1 MPNITTFLDNNA
13 LIRDWPALIA
23 PSRGIRYSYR
33 ELLAEVNR
41 LAMSLMELGIGKGDR
56 VCIYLDSIPAYLISY
71 FAIWRIG
78 GVAVPAN
85 IAFQED
91 ELLHMLTD
99 AGARGMIHGSDG
111 AGVVN
116 AVRDQAPGLAA
127 VLTIDEGRRPDTAN
141 ITPFRAVNCR
151 YDDLCQLQYTAGT
164 TGRPKGAMLTHGNW
178 IAALETEREVLS
190 VTHDDRYLGIYPMG
204 HVGVSWG
211 LSILRSGGTYVTME
225 RFSLPEY
232 LEWCREYQITVLS
245 GMPPVI
251 HSLCNAPAGT
261 EDDLSSVR
269 VIISGG
275 GQLLPTIWEAF
286 DRRYAIPV
294 ANAYGLSETV
304 VVGTGTVT
312 LPGIPG
318 LRGNFRSVGVPV
330 GYSEVKIVDPADPA
344 VTLPPGENGEVA
356 LRGPSVAQGYW
367 GLTGPTAESF
377 LPDGWFLSGDIGH
390 QDEGGILYITDRKKD
405 MIIMSGWKIYP
416 TEVENVILTHPAVR
430 DAAVFGHPDERRGE
444 IPVAAVVPEEGAALT
459 EADLIAFCRER
470 MAGYKV
476 PRAVILVEALPR
488 AHGWKLMRR
497 KLREDYAGWISGQT
511 LS

>member
-1 MPNITTFLDNNA
+1 MPNITTFLDNKA
-13 LIRDWPALIA
+13 LIRDRPALIA
-23 PSRGIRYSYR
+23 PSRGICYSYQ
-33 ELLAEVNR
+33 ELLDEVNR
-41 LAMSLMELGIGKGDR
+41 SAVRLMELGVGKGDR

-78 GVAVPAN
+78 AVAVPAN
-85 IAFQED
+85 IAYHED

-99 AGARGMIHGSDG
+99 AGARGLIHGSDG

-116 AVRDQAPGLAA
+116 AVRDPVSGLSA
-127 VLTIDEGRRPDTAN
+127 VLNIDELRQPVTAN
-141 ITPFRAVNCR
+141 TGTFHAVNCR

-190 VTHDDRYLGIYPMG
+190 LTSGDRYLGIYPMG

-211 LSILRSGGTYVTME
+211 LSVLRAGGTYVTME
-225 RFSLPEY
+225 RFSIQEY
-232 LEWCREYQITVLS
+232 LEWCREYRITVLS

-251 HSLCNAPAGT
+251 HSLCSAPAGT
-261 EDDLSSVR
+261 EEDLSSVR

-275 GQLLPTIWEAF
+275 GQLLPTIWESF
-286 DRRYAIPV
+286 DRRYGIPV

-312 LPGIPG
+312 LPGVPG
-318 LRGNFRSVGVPV
+318 LQGNFRSVGVPV
-330 GYSEVKIVDPADPA
+330 GYTEVKIVDPADPA
-344 VTLPPGENGEVA
+344 ITLPPGEDGEVA

-367 GLTGPTAESF
+367 GMPGPTAESF

-390 QDEGGILYITDRKKD
+390 LDTGGILYITDRKKD

-416 TEVENVILTHPAVR
+416 TEVENVILAHPAVR
-430 DAAVFGHPDERRGE
+430 DAAVFGCPDERRGE
-444 IPVAAVVPEEGAALT
+444 IPVAAVVLEEGASLSG
-459 EADLIAFCRER
+459 ADLIAFCRER
-470 MAGYKV
+470 LAGYKV
-476 PRAVILVEALPR
+476 PRAVIPVDALPR
-488 AHGWKLMRR
+488 AHGWKLLRR
-497 KLREDYAGWISGQT
+497 KLREDFTEIISGQT

>member
-13 LIRDWPALIA
+13 LIRDRPALIA
-23 PSRGIRYSYR
+23 PSRGIHTTYR
-33 ELLAEVNR
+33 ELLDEVNR
-41 LAMSLMELGIGKGDR
+41 VALRLRDLGIGKGDR
-56 VCIYLDSIPAYLISY
+56 VCIYLDSIPPYLISY

-78 GVAVPAN
+78 AVAVPAN
-85 IAFQED
+85 IAFRGD
-91 ELLHMLTD
+91 ELLHVLTD
-99 AGARGMIHGSDG
+99 AGARGLIHGNDG
-111 AGVVN
+111 ARVV
-116 AVRDQAPGLAA
+116 DQVSDTVPGLPVVLNIDQSLQEESGDAA
-127 VLTIDEGRRPDTAN
+127 V
-141 ITPFRAVNCR
+141 FRAENCR
-151 YDDLCQLQYTAGT
+151 FDDLCQLQYTAGT

-190 VTHDDRYLGIYPMG
+190 LTAEDRYLGIYPMG

-211 LSILRSGGTYVTME
+211 LSVLRAGGTYVTME

-232 LEWCREYQITVLS
+232 LEWCRRFRITVLS

-251 HSLCNAPAGT
+251 HSLCSAPDGT
-261 EDDLSSVR
+261 EEDLASVR
-269 VIISGG
+269 VMISGG

-312 LPGIPG
+312 IPGIPDI
-318 LRGNFRSVGVPV
+318 RGNYRSVGVPV

-344 VTLPPGENGEVA
+344 VTLPPGTDGEVA

-367 GLTGPTAESF
+367 GMPGPTAESF
-377 LPDGWFLSGDIGH
+377 LPDGWFLTGDIGH
-390 QDEGGILYITDRKKD
+390 QDAGGILYITDRKKD
-405 MIIMSGWKIYP
+405 MIIMSGWKVYP
-416 TEVENVILTHPAVR
+416 TEVENVILSHPAVR

-444 IPVAAVVPEEGAALT
+444 IPVAAVVREEGADLS
-459 EADLIAFCRER
+459 EGELIAFCKER

-476 PRAVILVEALPR
+476 PRAVIIVDVLPR
-488 AHGWKLMRR
+488 AHGWKLLRR
-497 KLREDYAGWISGQT
+497 KLREDYAGVIPGQT